1 METTRSR
8 RVHPKVAL
16 LAATLGMLVGTFGLY
31 APKAGAA
38 GPSGPDTCLW
48 GFVWREA
55 NASDHVCVTSAT
67 RSQTR
72 TDNSLAA
79 SRRNPN
85 GGPYGPD
92 TCIQGF
98 VWREA
103 FSGDHVCVTPAT
115 RTQAAA
121 DNAAG
126 PGRRA
131 LDTFTRSG
139 SFSSANCVWGNDAL
153 DLNPNG
159 SFSFRGHLTNDCVF
173 PYDITVACVVR
184 LRDGTGLSFEESGSI
199 GATIFSRA
207 NHDWNKTGIS
217 AQIANN
223 WAKIG
228 RNAATDG
235 STQCRLDY
243 SLDVGA
249 VIGALKDAAG
259 IAGAI
264 IAIV

>member
-1 METTRSR
+1 MRSR
-8 RVHPKVAL
+8 RTISKAVLV
-16 LAATLGMLVGTFGLY
+16 AATFALVAGMFSLGTPR
-31 APKAGAA
+31 AEAA

-55 NASDHVCVTSAT
+55 NVSDHVCVPPAT
-67 RSQTR
+67 RSQTW

-79 SRRNPN
+79 SRRSPN

-92 TCIQGF
+92 TCKQGF

-103 FSGDHVCVTPAT
+103 FAGDHVCVTPAT
-115 RTQAAA
+115 RSQAAA

-126 PGRRA
+126 PSRRA

-159 SFSFRGHLTNDCVF
+159 SFSFRGHLTNDCVI
-173 PYDITVACVVR
+173 PYDLTVACVVR
-184 LRDGTGLSFEESGSI
+184 LRDGSGLSFSESGSI